1 MSFIVGSRE
10 PYQVREA
17 SLQICLLARAINDYL
32 YPHEQKIVVDLT
44 EILEAIIKSNVNLIC
59 E

>member
-17 SLQICLLARAINDYL
+17 SLQICLLAQAINDYL
-32 YPHEQKIVVDLT
+32 YPHEQKIVAELT
-44 EILEAIIKSNVNLIC
+44 QILEAIIKSNANLTC